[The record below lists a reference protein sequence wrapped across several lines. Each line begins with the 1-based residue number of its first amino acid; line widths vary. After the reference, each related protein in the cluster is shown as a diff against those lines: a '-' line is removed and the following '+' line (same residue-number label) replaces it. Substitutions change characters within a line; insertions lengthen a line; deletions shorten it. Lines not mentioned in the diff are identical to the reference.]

1 MWMIHAV
8 PVKVRTFRRL

>member
-1 MWMIHAV
+1 MIHAV